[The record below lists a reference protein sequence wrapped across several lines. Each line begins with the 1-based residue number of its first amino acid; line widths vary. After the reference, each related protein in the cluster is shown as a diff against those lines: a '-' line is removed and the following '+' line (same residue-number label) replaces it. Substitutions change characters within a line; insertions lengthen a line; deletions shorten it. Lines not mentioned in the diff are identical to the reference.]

1 MKPTRKGLG
10 KGLGALIPE
19 EEQFSMDHQS
29 LGEVIELKLNEI
41 RPNAD
46 QPRSIFD
53 EEALEALANSIKSHG
68 VVQPILVQKS
78 EQGYMIIA
86 GERRWRAAKL
96 AKLEAIPAIIR
107 EMDKMKLA
115 QVSLIE
121 NIQRENL
128 SDIEEAKAYQLLVE
142 EYNLKQEEV
151 ADAVGKSRSYV
162 ANTLRLLKLNPDVQ
176 NLILEGKLSGGH
188 GRVLLRTED
197 GNEQIFW
204 ANKVMEQ
211 AMSVRELEKIIT
223 KPDKKIKK
231 VERVESDERH
241 QISQFEEHLK
251 DYFGTKV
258 QISHQN
264 NKGKIQIEY
273 YGLEDFERIMKL
285 LKK

>member
-1 MKPTRKGLG
+1 MKPVRKGLG

-19 EEQFSMDHQS
+19 DEQFSMDHQS

-41 RPNAD
+41 TPNAE
-46 QPRSIFD
+46 QPRSMFD
-53 EEALEALANSIKSHG
+53 EEALEALAQSIKIHG

-78 EQGYMIIA
+78 DKGYMIIA

-96 AKLEAIPAIIR
+96 AKLEAIPAIIK

-128 SDIEEAKAYQLLVE
+128 SDIEEARAYQMLVD
-142 EYNLKQEEV
+142 EYSLKQDEV

-162 ANTLRLLKLNPDVQ
+162 ANTLRLLKLDLSVQ
-176 NLILEGKLSGGH
+176 NMILEGKISGGH

-197 GNEQIFW
+197 NMEQVLW
-204 ANKVMEQ
+204 ANRIIEHS
-211 AMSVRELEKIIT
+211 MSVRELEKIIV
-223 KPDKKIKK
+223 KPDKKAKK
-231 VERVESDERH
+231 AVTVDCEEQHQVSEFERV
-241 QISQFEEHLK
+241 LK

-273 YGLEDFERIMKL
+273 YGLDEFDRIMNL